1 MATSDSDLSVFGY
14 LSLSSWNKQD
24 SFAPFDIVFNHS
36 DDF

>member
-14 LSLSSWNKQD
+14 LSHSFWNKQD
-24 SFAPFDIVFNHS
+24 SYAHFAILFNHS